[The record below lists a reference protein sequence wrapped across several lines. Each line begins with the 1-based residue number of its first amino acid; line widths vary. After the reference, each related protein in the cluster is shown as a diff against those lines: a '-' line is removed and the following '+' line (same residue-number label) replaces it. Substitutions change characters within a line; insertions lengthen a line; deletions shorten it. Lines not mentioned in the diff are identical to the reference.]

1 MKVDLVAIVGSV
13 LLLLVGCNNPTT
25 ANAAEPDSLVLNVNN
40 LLEVKGKLLRTEGV
54 IDAFYEIPV
63 EVDPL
68 ANVISR
74 EIRKMSISKS
84 EYIKKIN
91 QIEQGLSNLDYLNAR
106 ALNFEFKEV
115 EMEIYN
121 SWEKALNEI
130 YEALSQQLTSSEM
143 AILREEQHQW
153 IMERELT
160 AKKESQHESG
170 TLDSLQYLSVL
181 TSLTKERCYEL
192 MDHIK

>member
-25 ANAAEPDSLVLNVNN
+25 VKAAEPDNLVNVNN
-40 LLEVKGKLLRTEGV
+40 LSEVKSKLIKAEGV
-54 IDAFYEIPV
+54 IDAFYETPV

-68 ANVISR
+68 ANIINR
-74 EIRKMSISKS
+74 EMRKASLSKN

-91 QIEQGLSNLDYLNAR
+91 HIEQKLSNLGYLNAR

-121 SWEKALNEI
+121 NWEKALNEI
-130 YEALSQQLTSSEM
+130 YEALSQQLTTSEM
-143 AILREEQHQW
+143 AILREEQQQW
-153 IMERELT
+153 NTHRELT
-160 AKKESQHESG
+160 AKKETKHESG
-170 TLDSLQYLSVL
+170 TLESLQYLSVM
-181 TSLTKERCYEL
+181 TNLTKERCYEL
-192 MDHIK
+192 IRSYIK